1 MHGKAKRRR
10 MNAAMLCADGSAL
23 QWTIDRYAGGQ
34 SGMAQSGS
42 VTTAYICRVQANQ
55 LTTLPTSRLRTDC
68 ATVDH
73 AYEVLSRGEAVVVA
87 GSDMEALRQRLRA
100 FEVVV

>member
-1 MHGKAKRRR
+1 
-10 MNAAMLCADGSAL
+10 
-23 QWTIDRYAGGQ
+23 
-34 SGMAQSGS
+34 MAQGGG
-42 VTTAYICRVQANQ
+42 VTTAYICRVQANE
-55 LTTLPTSRLRTDC
+55 LTTLPTSRMRTDC

-100 FEVVV
+100 FEVMT